1 MLVHNY
7 LRAVFSSTSSPT
19 CSNFLD
25 ILCCCHEKHFLSIQF
40 LFTRHRSIVFIAL
53 NTKFWLPHAM
63 SSILQFLVDSF
74 SVKETMSDDG
84 STFTAVV
91 LQLAVILELFL

>member
-1 MLVHNY
+1 
-7 LRAVFSSTSSPT
+7 
-19 CSNFLD
+19 
-25 ILCCCHEKHFLSIQF
+25 
-40 LFTRHRSIVFIAL
+40 
-53 NTKFWLPHAM
+53 M